1 MRKSISIVLAILLIA
16 AGIYAANLI
25 INKEKKA
32 RPQAKKVVPT
42 AFIVSVVNG
51 DVPIK
56 IKESGRL
63 TAKNRL
69 EVYSEV
75 QGVMEQTAKE
85 FKPGNEYGRGE
96 LMVKIRS
103 ADYYANLQAQKSVLQ
118 NLITSVLPDLRLDY
132 PEVYQ
137 KWDTY
142 LKNFDMDKPVK
153 KLPETSS
160 EKEKFFITG
169 KNIYTTYYNTKNLE
183 IIYEK
188 YTLRAPFKGIIT
200 DALVTPGTV
209 VRPGQKLGEFID
221 PSVYELEIAL
231 SKSILPDLKVGKKVT
246 ISDSENTDLSWNGK
260 IARINGKVNSTTQT
274 VQVFIEL
281 RGELLREGMFL
292 QALIEANPKSN
303 AFEVPRNLL
312 VDDTKLF
319 IVTDSTLRAVPIT
332 ILHRTNDSMVV
343 SGLDDNMQLVIKPV
357 PGSYPGMVVN
367 PNTQT
372 N

>member
-1 MRKSISIVLAILLIA
+1 MRKSVSIVLSIIIVIGGL
-16 AGIYAANLI
+16 YAANLI
-25 INKEKKA
+25 INKEKKT
-32 RPQAKKVVPT
+32 RPQAKKVVPM
-42 AFIVSVVNG
+42 AFTTYVKNS

-63 TAKNRL
+63 TSKNRL
-69 EVYSEV
+69 EVYTEV
-75 QGVMEQTAKE
+75 QGVMERTSKE
-85 FKPGNEYGRGE
+85 FKPGNKYAQGE

-132 PEVYQ
+132 PEAYK
-137 KWDTY
+137 KWDAY
-142 LKNFDMDKPVK
+142 LKNFDMDTPVEE
-153 KLPETSS
+153 LPETSS

-183 IIYEK
+183 IIFEK
-188 YTLRAPFKGIIT
+188 YTLRAPFNGILT

-231 SKSILPDLKVGKKVT
+231 SKSILPDLVIGKKVA
-246 ISDSENTDLSWNGK
+246 ISDSENPDLSWVGK
-260 IARINGKVNSTTQT
+260 ISRINGKVNSSTQT

-281 RGELLREGMFL
+281 RGQLLREGMFL
-292 QALIEANPKSN
+292 QALIDAKPKANS
-303 AFEVPRNLL
+303 FEVPRNLL
-312 VDDTKLF
+312 VDDNKLF
-319 IVTDSTLRAVPIT
+319 IVRDSTLQVVPIS

-343 SGLDDNMQLVIKPV
+343 SGLDDNMQIVIRPV
-357 PGSYPGMVVN
+357 PGSYPGMMVV
-367 PNTQT
+367 PNLTEL
-372 N
+372 

>member
-1 MRKSISIVLAILLIA
+1 MRKSISIILAIIIVA
-16 AGIYAANLI
+16 GGIYAANLL
-25 INKEKKA
+25 INKEKKV

-42 AFIVSVVNG
+42 AFTTTVKNG
-51 DVPIK
+51 AVAIK

-63 TAKNRL
+63 TSKNRL

-75 QGVMEQTAKE
+75 QGVMERTTKE
-85 FKPGNEYGRGE
+85 FKPGIEYARGE

-132 PEVYQ
+132 PETYK
-137 KWDTY
+137 KWDDY
-142 LKNFDMDKPVK
+142 LKNFDMNKPIQ

-183 IIYEK
+183 IIFEK
-188 YTLRAPFKGIIT
+188 YTLRAPFNGILI

-221 PSVYELEIAL
+221 PSVYELEIAI
-231 SKSILPDLKVGKKVT
+231 SKSLLPDLIVGKKVA
-246 ISDSENTDLSWNGK
+246 ISDSENSELSWEGK
-260 IARINGKVNSTTQT
+260 ISRINGRVNSNTQT

-281 RGELLREGMFL
+281 RGQLLREGMFL
-292 QALIEANPKSN
+292 QAVIDAKPKSD
-303 AFEVPRNLL
+303 AFEVARNLL
-312 VDDTKLF
+312 VDDNKLF
-319 IVTDSTLRAVPIT
+319 VVMDSTLRAVPIT
-332 ILHRTNDSMVV
+332 ILHRTDDSMIV
-343 SGLDDNMQLVIKPV
+343 SGLEDNMQLVSKPV
-357 PGSYPGMVVN
+357 PGSYPGMAVI
-367 PNTQT
+367 PNHAE
-372 N
+372 